1 MDWKDIG
8 SKIGAAAPAL
18 GSLLGGP
25 AGAAVGAIVATA
37 LGSKADPAS
46 VASALDAN
54 PEALARLAELQ
65 SAERVRLQE
74 LAIQAEQNR
83 LQSEQNQL
91 QAELS
96 QFAAEAA
103 DRDSARRLA
112 AAQQNDFVRPAIT
125 FALLTGSILII
136 IAIFTF
142 GREALMDP
150 TSSVAIGTVIGYWFA
165 ELKSVMAFYFG
176 TTKDGS
182 RQSTA
187 SIINAVKSQIQKESK
202 E

>member
-74 LAIQAEQNR
+74 SPSRPNKTAFSLSRTSSRPSLASSPQRRQTGIRREGLPRNR
-83 LQSEQNQL
+83 MIS
-91 QAELS
+91 
-96 QFAAEAA
+96 
-103 DRDSARRLA
+103 
-112 AAQQNDFVRPAIT
+112 FVR
-125 FALLTGSILII
+125 LLHSP
-136 IAIFTF
+136 F
-142 GREALMDP
+142 
-150 TSSVAIGTVIGYWFA
+150 
-165 ELKSVMAFYFG
+165 
-176 TTKDGS
+176 
-182 RQSTA
+182 
-187 SIINAVKSQIQKESK
+187 
-202 E
+202 

>member
-25 AGAAVGAIVATA
+25 AGAAAGAIVATA

-83 LQSEQNQL
+83 LQPEQNQL

-103 DRDSARRLA
+103 DRDSARRP

-125 FALLTGSILII
+125 STLLTGSILII

-150 TSSVAIGTVIGYWFA
+150 TSSVAIGTIIGYWPA
-165 ELKSVMAFYFG
+165 GLKPAMAFYFG

>member
-112 AAQQNDFVRPAIT
+112 AQQNDFVRPAIT

-150 TSSVAIGTVIGYWFA
+150 TSSVAIGTIIGY
-165 ELKSVMAFYFG
+165 
-176 TTKDGS
+176 
-182 RQSTA
+182 
-187 SIINAVKSQIQKESK
+187 
-202 E
+202 

>member
-8 SKIGAAAPAL
+8 SKIGAAARPWVAP
-18 GSLLGGP
+18 GW
-25 AGAAVGAIVATA
+25 ACRRRRWRYRRDGARVEGRP
-37 LGSKADPAS
+37 SS

-83 LQSEQNQL
+83 LQPEQNQL

-103 DRDSARRLA
+103 DRDSARRP
-112 AAQQNDFVRPAIT
+112 AAQQMT
-125 FALLTGSILII
+125 SFA
-136 IAIFTF
+136 
-142 GREALMDP
+142 R
-150 TSSVAIGTVIGYWFA
+150 
-165 ELKSVMAFYFG
+165 
-176 TTKDGS
+176 
-182 RQSTA
+182 R
-187 SIINAVKSQIQKESK
+187 
-202 E
+202 